1 MHPSFLRDVI
11 FEKYNLHEH
20 RHLAC
25 LDFLFKSYYLDMLID
40 ISCFYYG
47 NGALKY
53 CIVQVLARDEN
64 VFGNQFVVL
73 CVGVVN
79 NLFGILG
86 LHGHF

>member
-11 FEKYNLHEH
+11 FEKYNLHEY

-25 LDFLFKSYYLDMLID
+25 LDFLFKSYYLDVLLD

-53 CIVQVLARDEN
+53 CIV
-64 VFGNQFVVL
+64 
-73 CVGVVN
+73 
-79 NLFGILG
+79 
-86 LHGHF
+86 